1 MVVVTVN
8 KRYYSIGDHQHCLW
22 WSDPLSPLGWTTPA
36 LLPALLLV
44 DKMSSN
50 VYDAISPSLMAL
62 LLYPVQYWS
71 RVSKIDTQVP
81 FTNPFSKYHD
91 NFWIFLHLQRKA
103 FASLW
108 RFSTYLQ
115 SGKSISYLRRLDD
128 QPSISRWM
136 VDVQENV
143 GFCHPKP
150 IYRCKYRHLPL
161 SSTSLMILWGDNFLR
176 SSKNSF

>member
-1 MVVVTVN
+1 MVAVTVN

-22 WSDPLSPLGWTTPA
+22 WSDPLSPLGWATPA

-50 VYDAISPSLMAL
+50 VYDAISPSLMAF

-128 QPSISRWM
+128 LFLGGWLMFRKMWGSAIRNPFT
-136 VDVQENV
+136 DVNTA
-143 GFCHPKP
+143 
-150 IYRCKYRHLPL
+150 IYH
-161 SSTSLMILWGDNFLR
+161 
-176 SSKNSF
+176 